1 MSGMRLGLGVS
12 VAIHA
17 TALGLLVW
25 LANAVPPPLDVPPPK
40 GFEIAMN
47 QPTEAA
53 VPVEAAQPPPDTV
66 PPVPPEPE
74 KAVTATEV
82 PAARE
87 PEVPVVTAHEP
98 PPPPKPQPKPKPP
111 PRPVARRT
119 VPEPEPQMANL
130 PPALPSP
137 NPATTQAPAAYA
149 PVAPPAPNP
158 DIAAHYR
165 AMLSGWFE
173 SHKRYPDS
181 ARDAAEQGNA
191 IVHFRVDA
199 SGRILSFGFTKGTGY
214 PDLDQSIDQMMQS
227 AMLPAFPPGLTLSY
241 LDVSVTLRYSLT
253 R

>member
-1 MSGMRLGLGVS
+1 MTGMRLGLPVS
-12 VAIHA
+12 VALHA
-17 TALGLLVW
+17 AALGALVW

-47 QPTEAA
+47 QPTQAA

-74 KAVTATEV
+74 KAVTAAEI
-82 PAARE
+82 PLARE
-87 PEVPVVTAHEP
+87 PEVPVIAAHEP

-111 PRPVARRT
+111 PRPVVRR
-119 VPEPEPQMANL
+119 PEPEREMANL

-137 NPATTQAPAAYA
+137 IPAPTQAPAAYA
-149 PVAPPAPNP
+149 PAAAPPAPNP

-173 SHKRYPDS
+173 SHKRYPSS

-191 IVHFRVDA
+191 IIHFRVDA
-199 SGRILSFGFTKGTGY
+199 SGRVLSFGLTRGTGF
-214 PDLDQSIDQMMQS
+214 PDLDQSINEMMQS
-227 AMLPAFPPGLTLSY
+227 AMLPAFPPGLSISS

>member
-1 MSGMRLGLGVS
+1 MNRMRLGLGVS
-12 VAIHA
+12 VGLHA
-17 TALGLLVW
+17 AALGMLVW

-47 QPTEAA
+47 QPTAES
-53 VPVEAAQPPPDTV
+53 VPVQAAQPPPDTV

-82 PAARE
+82 PIARE

-111 PRPVARRT
+111 PRPIVRRPT
-119 VPEPEPQMANL
+119 PEPEPQMADL

-137 NPATTQAPAAYA
+137 NPATTQPPAAYA

-158 DIAAHYR
+158 DLAAHYR

-173 SHKRYPDS
+173 SHKRYPNS
-181 ARDAAEQGNA
+181 ARDTAEQGNA
-191 IVHFRVDA
+191 IVHFRVDSA
-199 SGRILSFGFTKGTGY
+199 GRVLSFGLTKGTGY
-214 PDLDQSIDQMMQS
+214 PDLDHSIDEMMQGAS
-227 AMLPAFPPGLTLSY
+227 LPAFPPGLTLSY
-241 LDVSVTLRYSLT
+241 LDVSVTQRYSLA

>member
-1 MSGMRLGLGVS
+1 MNRMRLGLGVS
-12 VAIHA
+12 VALHA
-17 TALGLLVW
+17 AALGLLAW

-74 KAVTATEV
+74 KAVTAAEA
-82 PAARE
+82 PIARE
-87 PEVPVVTAHEP
+87 PEVPVVTAREP
-98 PPPPKPQPKPKPP
+98 PAPPKPQPKPKPP
-111 PRPVARRT
+111 PRPIVRR
-119 VPEPEPQMANL
+119 PEPEPQLANL

-137 NPATTQAPAAYA
+137 NPPTTQAPAAYA
-149 PVAPPAPNP
+149 PVAPATPNP
-158 DIAAHYR
+158 DLAAHYR

-173 SHKRYPDS
+173 SHKRYPNS

-191 IVHFRVDA
+191 VIRFRVDA
-199 SGRILSFGFTKGTGY
+199 SGRVLSFGLSKSTGY
-214 PDLDQSIDQMMQS
+214 PDLDRSIDAMMQS
-227 AMLPAFPPGLTLSY
+227 ATLPAFPPGLTLSY

-253 R
+253 Q